1 MEDAGADAERFW
13 AELVGK
19 ETLET
24 VRRALAAYA
33 ATPDPTP
40 PLSPL
45 RIRFS

>member
-1 MEDAGADAERFW
+1 MREAGADAEQIW
-13 AELVGK
+13 AELVGT

-24 VRRALAAYA
+24 VRGALAAYA

-40 PLSPL
+40 PQAPL